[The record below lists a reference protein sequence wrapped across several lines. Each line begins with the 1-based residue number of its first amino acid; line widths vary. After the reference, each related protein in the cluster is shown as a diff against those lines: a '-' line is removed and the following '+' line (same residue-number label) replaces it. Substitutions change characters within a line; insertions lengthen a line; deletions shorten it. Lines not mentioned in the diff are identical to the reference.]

1 MPATLPRLPGVRSAS
16 LRAALVALTA
26 LAAGACSKDHP
37 LTTQLSGEPKE
48 ITTASTP
55 GAQDAS
61 RAELKKATEYWGG
74 VYAKDPSDGEAAYNY
89 ARNLK
94 AMGEKQQA
102 LAVLQSSAGM
112 NPRHTGILGEYGRLA
127 LEFDQVTLAEQ
138 LLEKA
143 DDPARPDWRVIS
155 ARGTAKAKQGLYGE
169 AITLYERALQV
180 APDQPSVLSNLGLAY
195 TMEGHPE
202 KGEPLLKRAAE
213 LRNNDQ
219 RVNQNLS
226 LVLGVQGKYDEAKL
240 TAQHGATPEKGA
252 ENVDYL
258 RKIVKAPAKPLA
270 AKEAKGKPEKDKAE
284 KKEAAKKPEW
294 STKVVAAN

>member
-1 MPATLPRLPGVRSAS
+1 MRPMPPRARTI
-16 LRAALVALTA
+16 LRALLMASTA
-26 LAAGACSKDHP
+26 VLAAACSKDAP
-37 LTTQLSGEPKE
+37 LTGPLAGTPNE
-48 ITTASTP
+48 ITTASAP
-55 GAQDAS
+55 GAPDAS

-74 VYAKDPSDGEAAYNY
+74 VFAKDPSDGQAAYNY

-102 LAVLQSSAGM
+102 LAVLQSSATM
-112 NPRHTGILGEYGRLA
+112 NPMHRGILGEYGRLA

-143 DDPARPDWRVIS
+143 DDPAQPDWRVIS

-169 AITLYERALQV
+169 AITFYERALHA
-180 APDQPSVLSNLGLAY
+180 APEQPSVLSNLGLAY

-202 KGEPLLKRAAE
+202 KGEPLLKRAAA
-213 LRNNDQ
+213 LRNADQ

-226 LVLGVQGKYDEAKL
+226 LVLGVQGKYEEAKL
-240 TAQHGATPEKGA
+240 QAQNGAAPEKGSD
-252 ENVDYL
+252 NVDYV

-270 AKEAKGKPEKDKAE
+270 AKDEKGKAE
-284 KKEAAKKPEW
+284 KKAATVKAPDW